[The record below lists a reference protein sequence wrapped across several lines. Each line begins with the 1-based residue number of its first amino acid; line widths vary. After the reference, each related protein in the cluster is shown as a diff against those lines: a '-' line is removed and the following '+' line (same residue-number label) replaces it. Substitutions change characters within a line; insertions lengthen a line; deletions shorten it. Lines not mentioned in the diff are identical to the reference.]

1 MVTKWVIFGSEWV
14 VEHPDV
20 VDVVVVRVQVKSRC
34 MKRFCDFLSPAF
46 LIIEFEKISV

>member
-1 MVTKWVIFGSEWV
+1 MWV

-20 VDVVVVRVQVKSRC
+20 VEVVRVQVKSRC